1 MRTISV
7 TDEATGWLINY
18 LAQHGDTPRAELR
31 EVAPYSARTLERAA
45 TRARVTSHGTPTWPR
60 RTIWSLPR

>member
-7 TDEATGWLINY
+7 TDEATTWLIRY
-18 LAQHGDTPRAELR
+18 LTEHGDTPRAELG

-45 TRARVTSHGTPTWPR
+45 TRAGVTSRSLPTWPR
-60 RTIWSLPR
+60 RTIWGLPR